1 MTSAKRLGL
10 ITHSDCLL
18 HVPPGEHAERPDR
31 LRSAWARLESSGLSA
46 EAEVLD
52 AQEVDLEAVRRVHTA
67 DYVDA
72 LERSCAAGA
81 SQLEVDTY
89 SAGAAS
95 WRAARLAAGAAVE
108 ATTRALDG
116 RWQRAFCAVRPPG
129 HHAEADRPMG
139 FCLFNSIAV
148 AANEAR
154 RAGLERVAV
163 VDFDVHHGNGTQHL
177 FEEDPSVFF
186 ASIHQM
192 PLYPGTGAA
201 SERGVG
207 AGEGATLNLPQEPG
221 AGPAEWLRAFDE
233 QLLPALEAF
242 APELIL
248 VSAGFDGHAADPLA
262 QTELASETYAEFTR
276 RLAEQAERSAGGRMV
291 ALLEG
296 GYDLTALADSVEQCV
311 GALREG

>member
-52 AQEVDLEAVRRVHTA
+52 AEEVDLEAVRRVHTA
-67 DYVDA
+67 GYVDA
-72 LERSCAAGA
+72 LERSCAAGV
-81 SQLEVDTY
+81 SQLDVDTY

-108 ATTRALDG
+108 ATARVLDG
-116 RWQRAFCAVRPPG
+116 RWERAFCAVRPPG

-201 SERGVG
+201 SERGIG
-207 AGEGATLNLPQEPG
+207 AGEGATLNLPQAPG
-221 AGPAEWLRAFDE
+221 AGSAEWLRAFDE
-233 QLLPALEAF
+233 RLLPALEAF

-262 QTELASETYAEFTR
+262 QTELTSESYATFTR
-276 RLAEQAERSAGGRMV
+276 RLAEQAERSADGRMV

>member
-31 LRSAWARLESSGLSA
+31 LRSAWARLESSGLSG

-52 AQEVDLEAVRRVHTA
+52 AEEVDLEAVRRVHTV

-108 ATTRALDG
+108 ATARVLDG
-116 RWQRAFCAVRPPG
+116 RWKRAFCAVRPPG

-154 RAGLERVAV
+154 RAGLDRVAV

-201 SERGVG
+201 AERGVG

-221 AGPAEWLRAFDE
+221 AGSTEWLRAFDE

-262 QTELASETYAEFTR
+262 QTELASETYAAFTR

>member
-1 MTSAKRLGL
+1 MTASKALGL
-10 ITHSDCLL
+10 ITHTDCLL

-31 LRSAWARLESSGLSA
+31 LRSAWDRLEASGLA
-46 EAEVLD
+46 GEAHVLE
-52 AQEVDLEAVRRVHTA
+52 APEVDLEAVRRVHA
-67 DYVDA
+67 PQYVA
-72 LERSCAAGA
+72 QLEASCNAGA
-81 SQLEVDTY
+81 AQLDSDTY
-89 SAGAAS
+89 SAGLAS
-95 WRAARLAAGAAVE
+95 WRAAKLAAGAAVE
-108 ATTRALDG
+108 ATRRVLEG
-116 RWQRAFCAVRPPG
+116 EWQRAFCAVRPPG
-129 HHAEADRPMG
+129 HHAEADHAMG

-177 FEEDPSVFF
+177 FEADPSVFF

-201 SERGVG
+201 NERGTG

-221 AGPAEWLRAFDE
+221 AGPAEWLRAFDD

-262 QTELASETYAEFTR
+262 QTELASETYATFTG
-276 RLAEQAERSAGGRMV
+276 RLAQQAERSAAGRMV